1 MSISLATPENL
12 ILLLEKLG
20 VVWDVQLP
28 SDAQIAA
35 KLRSASEAKEAK
47 DAKVPVT
54 SEA

>member
-1 MSISLATPENL
+1 M
-12 ILLLEKLG
+12 LEKLG

-35 KLRSASEAKEAK
+35 KLLSASEAKEAK
-47 DAKVPVT
+47 ASEAKMDVPVA